1 MLATLTKHRFSDSGW
16 VFERK
21 LDGER
26 CLAFRSGEDVRLLSR
41 NRLRLDANYPE
52 VVAALGSLGCDDFI
66 VDGEIVAVAGGRTS
80 FSRLQQ
86 RMKVHRPSSALVS
99 RVPVQL
105 YVFDLL
111 WLRGRDLRATP
122 LRERKRLL
130 RHVLSFG
137 GALRFSSHVNGRGEA
152 LFERACRSG
161 WEGVI
166 AKRADGAYVQARS
179 KDWLKFKCE
188 NRQELVIAG
197 FTDPRGQRSGFGA
210 LLVGYHEGDDLRYA
224 GKVGTGYDERALR
237 SLTEELTML
246 ERPVSPFRE
255 LGVPR
260 KGVHWVEPELVAEV
274 AFSEWTRDGKLR
286 HPRFLGLRR
295 DKAPRDVV
303 RERPAG

>member
-1 MLATLTKHRFSDSGW
+1 
-16 VFERK
+16 
-21 LDGER
+21 
-26 CLAFRSGEDVRLLSR
+26 
-41 NRLRLDANYPE
+41 
-52 VVAALGSLGCDDFI
+52 
-66 VDGEIVAVAGGRTS
+66 
-80 FSRLQQ
+80 
-86 RMKVHRPSSALVS
+86 
-99 RVPVQL
+99 
-105 YVFDLL
+105 
-111 WLRGRDLRATP
+111 
-122 LRERKRLL
+122 
-130 RHVLSFG
+130 
-137 GALRFSSHVNGRGEA
+137 
-152 LFERACRSG
+152 
-161 WEGVI
+161 
-166 AKRADGAYVQARS
+166 
-179 KDWLKFKCE
+179 
-188 NRQELVIAG
+188 VIAG

>member
-1 MLATLTKHRFSDSGW
+1 MLATLTKDRFSDPRW

-26 CLAFRSGEDVRLLSR
+26 CLAFRSGGDIRLLSR
-41 NRLRLDANYPE
+41 NRLRIDGNYPE
-52 VVAALGSLGCDDFI
+52 VVAALADLGCDDFI
-66 VDGEIVAVAGGRTS
+66 ADGEVVAVARGRTS

-86 RMKVHRPSSALVS
+86 RMKIHRPSAALIA

-111 WLRGRDLRATP
+111 WLRGRDLRPTP

-130 RHVLSFG
+130 RQSMSFG
-137 GALRFSSHVNGRGEA
+137 VVLRFSAHVNGRGEA
-152 LFERACRSG
+152 LFERACRSA
-161 WEGVI
+161 WEGVV
-166 AKRADGAYVQARS
+166 AKRADGAYVQGRS

-188 NRQELVIAG
+188 NRQEFVIAG
-197 FTDPRGQRSGFGA
+197 FTDPKGQRSGFGA

-237 SLTEELTML
+237 SLTEEMTML

-255 LGVPR
+255 PGLPR

-303 RERPAG
+303 RERPSG